1 LGESPFG
8 GDSPNDDSKNKNM
21 KQQKH
26 FYIFSNGRIAKINKG
41 NGEIVWEVK
50 LKEHG
55 MSYVTIGSLK
65 VEDDKIYFGAYG
77 KLICLKE
84 IDGSLIWKNDLKG
97 WGYSHVIFGNAH
109 TDEMMA
115 TANQAAVVAATS

>member
-1 LGESPFG
+1 
-8 GDSPNDDSKNKNM
+8 M

-26 FYIFSNGRIAKINKG
+26 LYIFSNGRIAKINKS

-55 MSYVTIGSLK
+55 FSYVTIGNLK

-97 WGYSHVIFGNAH
+97 WGYSHVIFANANA
-109 TDEMMA
+109 DEVMA
-115 TANQAAVVAATS
+115 AANQAAVVAATS